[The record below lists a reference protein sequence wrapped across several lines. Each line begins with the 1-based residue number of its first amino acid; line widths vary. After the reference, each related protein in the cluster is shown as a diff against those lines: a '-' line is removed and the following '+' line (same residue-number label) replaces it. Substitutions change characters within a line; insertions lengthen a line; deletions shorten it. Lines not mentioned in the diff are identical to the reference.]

1 MEPPRVLRQ
10 LPALL
15 LGFGLGLATAATLGA
30 MPQARLWPLVVLSG
44 AALVSGAAVVISRS
58 GIRVEIFTREP
69 IGVSTRRGAIQAE
82 VTRLRI

>member
-1 MEPPRVLRQ
+1 MEPPRSLQQ
-10 LPALL
+10 LPVLL
-15 LGFGLGLATAATLGA
+15 LGFGLGLASALLLAALPAALHWPVVVVSSAALLCGA
-30 MPQARLWPLVVLSG
+30 VVL
-44 AALVSGAAVVISRS
+44 ICRS

>member
-1 MEPPRVLRQ
+1 MEPPRQLQQ
-10 LPALL
+10 LPVLL
-15 LGFGLGLATAATLGA
+15 LGFGLGLAGAVLLAAIPAALH
-30 MPQARLWPLVVLSG
+30 WPVVVLSS
-44 AALVSGAAVVISRS
+44 AALLCGAVVFISRA

>member
-1 MEPPRVLRQ
+1 MEPPRLLHQ
-10 LPALL
+10 LPVLL
-15 LGFGLGLATAATLGA
+15 LGFGLGVASALALNTMPAAV
-30 MPQARLWPLVVLSG
+30 LWPLVLLSAIALLCSTVL
-44 AALVSGAAVVISRS
+44 LVSRA